1 MLLSDEHLR
10 NGKGTVSDIPGP
22 HARLGGEYVANAK
35 VGILGYGVY
44 IPWQRIQ
51 TEAIVRARERRR
63 KDLVEFL
70 DKVRNGLLLRYK
82 SIASHFEDTITMATE
97 AAENA
102 IKMSGIDPAKIGT
115 VVAGSESKPYAVGQ
129 VARHVASFV
138 GVGEDVFTADVEGAC
153 NAGMQAVSFVESDIK
168 AGKIEYGLAIGSD
181 IAQAPRGDPLE
192 YASGAGAGAFVL
204 GKEGDLVAT
213 IEDIAPYSSLT
224 MDFWRREE
232 VPVPSH
238 LGRTTVEAYIDHVT
252 GAMAH
257 LLRRHKD
264 LRIRDFDHLTFH
276 QPSGYMPLKACKSLL
291 QPSSNPLS
299 GDVMERLRLTE
310 EDIERKVKPWL
321 RVLDTGN
328 TYAASTPIA
337 TASILDKSRPGD
349 NILAVS
355 YGSGAYANATWLKVQ
370 EAIKKKAGA
379 VPTVEDYV
387 NRRTEIRL
395 QTYQDHLL
403 ERLRRMRKYFESYR
417 LVGEIEPLGSEML
430 KVLLCDGCKRVYYPV
445 RTRCL
450 SYDCK
455 VNPETRDMPKHARLK
470 SFRQLSLKERWI
482 TNFDIIKEGQVVLV
496 DCAMSD
502 LRLGMPLEAAI
513 RRLDYEG
520 KDGLIIYGPAYRP
533 MFRDRTVRLD

>member
-1 MLLSDEHLR
+1 MKCLAD
-10 NGKGTVSDIPGP
+10 T
-22 HARLGGEYVANAK
+22 K

-51 TEAIVRARERRR
+51 TETIVRARERGK
-63 KDLVEFL
+63 KDLGEIV

-82 SIASHFEDTITMATE
+82 SIAGHCEDTITMATE

-102 IKMSGIDPAKIGT
+102 LKMSEIKPETIGT
-115 VVAGSESKPYAVGQ
+115 VIAGSESKPYSVGQ
-129 VARHVASFV
+129 IARHVASFL
-138 GVGEDVFTADVEGAC
+138 GVGNDVFTADLEGAC
-153 NAGMQAVSFVESDIK
+153 NAGMQAVSFIESDIR

-192 YASGAGAGAFVL
+192 YAAGAGAGAFVL
-204 GKEGDLVAT
+204 GKEGDFVAT

-224 MDFWRREE
+224 MDFWRRED
-232 VPVPSH
+232 VAVPSH
-238 LGRTTVEAYIDHVT
+238 FGRTTVDAYVQHVT

-264 LRIRDFDHLTFH
+264 MRIRDFDYVTFH

-291 QPSSNPLS
+291 QPSPNPTGS
-299 GDVMERLRLTE
+299 DIVERMKLTE
-310 EDIERKVKPWL
+310 EDIEQKVKPWL

-337 TASILDKSRPGD
+337 VSSILDKSKPGE

-355 YGSGAYANATWLKVQ
+355 YGSGAYANATWIKVQ
-370 EAIKKKAGA
+370 DGITRKAGL
-379 VPTVEDYV
+379 VPSTQEYVDRKVE
-387 NRRTEIRL
+387 IHL
-395 QTYQDHLL
+395 QTYHDHIL

-417 LVGEIEPLGSEML
+417 LIGDIEPVGSE
-430 KVLLCDGCKRVYYPV
+430 KAEILLCDGCKRVYYPA
-445 RTRCL
+445 RSKCL
-450 SYDCK
+450 QSDCK
-455 VNPETRDMPKHARLK
+455 GGLEKKALPKHARLK

-482 TNFDIIKEGQVVLV
+482 TNYDVIKNGQAVLV
-496 DCAMSD
+496 DCTMSD
-502 LRLGMPLEAAI
+502 LKLGMALEAVT

-520 KDGLIIYGPAYRP
+520 KNGLIIYGPAYRP
-533 MFRDRTVRLD
+533 LFRDKTAHFN

>member
-1 MLLSDEHLR
+1 M
-10 NGKGTVSDIPGP
+10 
-22 HARLGGEYVANAK
+22 ANEK

-51 TEAIVRARERRR
+51 TETIVRARERGR
-63 KDLVEFL
+63 KDLGEFL

-82 SIASHFEDTITMATE
+82 SIAGHSEDTITMAAE

-102 IKMSGIDPAKIGT
+102 IKMSGVDPDKIGT
-115 VVAGSESKPYAVGQ
+115 VAAGSESKPYAVGQ
-129 VARHVASFV
+129 IARHVASFV
-138 GVGEDVFTADVEGAC
+138 GVGNHVFTSDLEGAC
-153 NAGMQAVSFVESDIK
+153 NSGMQAVSFVESDIK

-181 IAQAPRGDPLE
+181 VAQAPRGDPLE
-192 YASGAGAGAFVL
+192 YAAGAGAGAFVL
-204 GKEGDLVAT
+204 GKEGDFVAT

-238 LGRTTVEAYIDHVT
+238 LGRTTVEAYIQHVI
-252 GAMAH
+252 GAMAE
-257 LLRRHKD
+257 LLRKHND
-264 LRIRDFDHLTFH
+264 LRISDFDHVTFH
-276 QPSGYMPLKACKSLL
+276 QPSGYMPLKACKTLV
-291 QPSSNPLS
+291 QPHSNPS
-299 GDVMERLRLTE
+299 GSDIAERMKLTE

-337 TASILDKSRPGD
+337 TASILDKSKSGD

-370 EAIKKKAGA
+370 EGIKKKVGL

-387 NRRTEIRL
+387 NRRTEMRL
-395 QTYQDHLL
+395 QTYHDHLL

-417 LVGEIEPLGSEML
+417 LVGDIEPLGSETL
-430 KVLLCDGCKRVYYPV
+430 DVLLCDGCKRVYYPV
-445 RTRCL
+445 RSRCL
-450 SYDCK
+450 SYDCQGNSEK
-455 VNPETRDMPKHARLK
+455 KAFPRFARLR
-470 SFRQLSLKERWI
+470 SFKQLSLRERWV
-482 TNFDIIKEGQVVLV
+482 TNYDVIRNGQALLV
-496 DCAMSD
+496 DCAMND
-502 LRLGMPLEAAI
+502 LKLGMPLEAVI
-513 RRLDYEG
+513 RKLDYEG

-533 MFRDRTVRLD
+533 MFRNRTARFN

>member
-1 MLLSDEHLR
+1 MADS
-10 NGKGTVSDIPGP
+10 
-22 HARLGGEYVANAK
+22 K

-51 TEAIVRARERRR
+51 TETIVRARERGR
-63 KDLVEFL
+63 KDLGEVV

-82 SIASHFEDTITMATE
+82 SIAGHFEDTITMATE

-102 IKMSGIDPAKIGT
+102 LRMSALDPKKIGT
-115 VVAGSESKPYAVGQ
+115 VAAGSESKPYSVGQ
-129 VARHVASFV
+129 IARHVASFV
-138 GVGEDVFTADVEGAC
+138 GIGDYVFTADLEGAC
-153 NAGMQAVSFVESDIK
+153 NAGMQALSFVESDIK
-168 AGKIEYGLAIGSD
+168 AGKIDYGLAVGSD

-192 YASGAGAGAFVL
+192 YAAGAGAGAFVL
-204 GKEGDLVAT
+204 GREGDFVAT
-213 IEDIAPYSSLT
+213 IEDIAPYSTLM

-238 LGRTTVEAYIDHVT
+238 LGRTTVEAYIQHVT

-257 LLRRHKD
+257 LLRRHDD
-264 LRIRDFDHLTFH
+264 LRIRDFDYVTFH

-291 QPSSNPLS
+291 KPSPNPA
-299 GDVMERLRLTE
+299 GEDVVERMRMTE

-328 TYAASTPIA
+328 TYAASTPISIS
-337 TASILDKSRPGD
+337 SILDKAKPDD

-370 EAIKKKAGA
+370 EAIKTKVRA
-379 VPTVEDYV
+379 VPTTEEYV
-387 NRRTEIRL
+387 NRKVEIHL
-395 QTYQDHLL
+395 QTYHDHIL

-417 LVGEIEPLGSEML
+417 LVGDTEPIGSETIEI
-430 KVLLCDGCKRVYYPV
+430 LLCDGCKRVYYPA
-445 RTRCL
+445 REACL

-455 VNPETRDMPKHARLK
+455 GSLEKRTLPRQARLK
-470 SFRQLSLKERWI
+470 SFRQLSLRERWI
-482 TNFDIIKEGQVVLV
+482 TNYDIIKGGQAILV
-496 DCAMSD
+496 DCAMGD
-502 LRLGMPLEAAI
+502 LKLGMPLEAVT

-520 KDGLIIYGPAYRP
+520 KSGLIIYGPAYRP
-533 MFRDRTVRLD
+533 MFREKIAASS

>member
-1 MLLSDEHLR
+1 L
-10 NGKGTVSDIPGP
+10 
-22 HARLGGEYVANAK
+22 ANNK
-35 VGILGYGVY
+35 VGVLGYGVY

-51 TEAIVRARERRR
+51 TEAIVRARERGR
-63 KDLVEFL
+63 KDLGEFL

-82 SIASHFEDTITMATE
+82 SIASHSEDTITMATE

-102 IKMSGIDPAKIGT
+102 IKMAGINPEEIGT
-115 VVAGSESKPYAVGQ
+115 VAAGSESKPYAVGQ
-129 VARHVASFV
+129 IARHVASFI
-138 GVGEDVFTADVEGAC
+138 GVKENAFTADLEGAC
-153 NAGMQAVSFVESDIK
+153 NAGMQALSFVESDIR

-181 IAQAPRGDPLE
+181 VAQAPRGDPLE
-192 YASGAGAGAFVL
+192 YAAGAGAGAFVL
-204 GKEGDLVAT
+204 GKEGDFVAT
-213 IEDIAPYSSLT
+213 IEDIVPYSSLT

-238 LGRTTVEAYIDHVT
+238 LGRTTVEAYIQHVL
-252 GAMAH
+252 GAIAT
-257 LLRRHKD
+257 LLRKYKD
-264 LRIRDFDHLTFH
+264 LRISDFDHITFH
-276 QPSGYMPLKACKSLL
+276 QPSGYMPLKACKTLL
-291 QPSSNPLS
+291 QPPINPSSDLA
-299 GDVMERLRLTE
+299 ERMKLTE

-337 TASILDKSRPGD
+337 TASILDRSKPGD

-355 YGSGAYANATWLKVQ
+355 YGSGAYANATWLRVQ
-370 EAIKKKAGA
+370 EGIKRKVKL

-403 ERLRRMRKYFESYR
+403 ERLRRIRKYFESYR
-417 LVGEIEPLGSEML
+417 LVGDIEPFGPEKLE
-430 KVLLCDGCKRVYYPV
+430 VLLCDGCKRVYYPV
-445 RTRCL
+445 RDKCL

-455 VNPETRDMPKHARLK
+455 GNLERRTLPRHARLR
-470 SFRQLSLKERWI
+470 SFKQLSLRERWI
-482 TNFDIIKEGQVVLV
+482 TNFDVIKGGQALLV

-502 LRLGMPLEAAI
+502 LKLGMPLEAVT

-520 KDGLIIYGPAYRP
+520 KEGLIIYGPAYRP
-533 MFRDRTVRLD
+533 MFRGRTAKAS

>member
-1 MLLSDEHLR
+1 
-10 NGKGTVSDIPGP
+10 
-22 HARLGGEYVANAK
+22 VANAK

-102 IKMSGIDPAKIGT
+102 VKMSGIDPAKIGT

-153 NAGMQAVSFVESDIK
+153 NAGMQAVSFVESDIR

-204 GKEGDLVAT
+204 GKEGDPVAT

-299 GDVMERLRLTE
+299 GDIMERLRLTE

-337 TASILDKSRPGD
+337 TASILDKSKPGD

-387 NRRTEIRL
+387 NRRTEMRL

-403 ERLRRMRKYFESYR
+403 ERLRRMRKYIESYR
-417 LVGEIEPLGSEML
+417 LVGEIEPLGSGTL

-455 VNPETRDMPKHARLK
+455 GNPETREMPRHARLK
-470 SFRQLSLKERWI
+470 SFRQLSLRERWI

-502 LRLGMPLEAAI
+502 LRLGMRLEAAI
-513 RRLDYEG
+513 KRLDYEG
-520 KDGLIIYGPAYRP
+520 KEGLIIYGPAYRP
-533 MFRDRTVRLD
+533 MFRDRTARFD

>member
-1 MLLSDEHLR
+1 MKPYGS
-10 NGKGTVSDIPGP
+10 GKGLLTYSNLY
-22 HARLGGEYVANAK
+22 ARLGEERLANEK

-51 TEAIVRARERRR
+51 TEAIVRAREKGR
-63 KDLVEFL
+63 KDLGEFL

-82 SIASHFEDTITMATE
+82 SIAGHFEDTITMATE

-102 IKMSGIDPAKIGT
+102 IKMAGIDPAKIGT
-115 VVAGSESKPYAVGQ
+115 VAAGSESKPYAVGQ
-129 VARHVASFV
+129 IARHVASFV
-138 GVGEDVFTADVEGAC
+138 GVGDDVFTADVEGAC

-204 GKEGDLVAT
+204 GKEGDFVAT
-213 IEDIAPYSSLT
+213 IEDIVPYSSLT

-238 LGRTTVEAYIDHVT
+238 LGRTTVEAYIQHVI
-252 GAMAH
+252 GAMAG
-257 LLRRHKD
+257 LLRRHND
-264 LRIRDFDHLTFH
+264 LRIADFDHVTFH
-276 QPSGYMPLKACKSLL
+276 QPSGYMPLKACKTLL
-291 QPSSNPLS
+291 QPHSNPS
-299 GDVMERLRLTE
+299 DDIMERMKLTE

-337 TASILDKSRPGD
+337 TASILDKSEPGD

-370 EAIKKKAGA
+370 EGIKRRVEL

-403 ERLRRMRKYFESYR
+403 ERLRRIRKYFESYR
-417 LVGEIEPLGSEML
+417 LVGDIEPLGSETL
-430 KVLLCDGCKRVYYPV
+430 EVLLCDGCKRVYYPV
-445 RTRCL
+445 RSRCL

-455 VNPETRDMPKHARLK
+455 GDPEKRALPKYARLR
-470 SFRQLSLKERWI
+470 SFKQLSLKERWI
-482 TNFDIIKEGQVVLV
+482 TNYDVIRNGQALLV
-496 DCAMSD
+496 DCVMSD
-502 LRLGMPLEAAI
+502 LRLGMPLEAVT
-513 RRLDYEG
+513 RKLDYEG
-520 KDGLIIYGPAYRP
+520 KEGLIIYGPAYRP
-533 MFRDRTVRLD
+533 AFRGKTVRGD

>member
-1 MLLSDEHLR
+1 LAD
-10 NGKGTVSDIPGP
+10 
-22 HARLGGEYVANAK
+22 AK

-51 TEAIVRARERRR
+51 TETIVRARERGR
-63 KDLVEFL
+63 KDLGEVV

-82 SIASHFEDTITMATE
+82 SIAGHFEDTITMATE

-102 IKMSGIDPAKIGT
+102 LRMCGLDPRKIGT
-115 VVAGSESKPYAVGQ
+115 VVAGSESKPYTVGQ
-129 VARHVASFV
+129 IARHVASFV
-138 GVGEDVFTADVEGAC
+138 GAGNNVFTADVEGAC
-153 NAGMQAVSFVESDIK
+153 NAGMQAVSFIESEIK
-168 AGKIEYGLAIGSD
+168 AAKIEYGLAVGSD

-192 YASGAGAGAFVL
+192 YAAGAGAGAFVL
-204 GKEGDLVAT
+204 GRDEDSVAT

-238 LGRTTVEAYIDHVT
+238 LGRTTVEAYIEHVI
-252 GAMAH
+252 GAIAQ

-264 LRIRDFDHLTFH
+264 LRIRDFDYVTFH

-291 QPSSNPLS
+291 QPSMNPQ
-299 GDVMERLRLTE
+299 GDDLAERMRMTQ

-328 TYAASTPIA
+328 TYAASTPISVS
-337 TASILDKSRPGD
+337 SILDKAKPGD

-370 EAIKKKAGA
+370 EAIKRKVGSA
-379 VPTVEDYV
+379 PTVEDYV
-387 NRRTEIRL
+387 NRKVEIHL
-395 QTYQDHLL
+395 QTYHDHIL

-417 LVGEIEPLGSEML
+417 LIGDIEPMGSDTVEI
-430 KVLLCDGCKRVYYPV
+430 LLCDGCKRVYYPA
-445 RTRCL
+445 RDACL

-455 VNPETRDMPKHARLK
+455 GQLEKRKLPTHARLK
-470 SFRQLSLKERWI
+470 SFGQLSLRERWI
-482 TNFDIIKEGQVVLV
+482 TNFDVIKGGQEILV

-502 LRLGMPLEAAI
+502 LKLGMPLETVT

-520 KDGLIIYGPAYRP
+520 KSGLIIYGPAYRP
-533 MFRDRTVRLD
+533 MFRDKVAASS

>member
-1 MLLSDEHLR
+1 MKYLT
-10 NGKGTVSDIPGP
+10 NT
-22 HARLGGEYVANAK
+22 K

-51 TEAIVRARERRR
+51 TETIVRARERGR
-63 KDLVEFL
+63 KDLGEVV

-82 SIASHFEDTITMATE
+82 SIAGHFEDTITMATE

-102 IKMSGIDPAKIGT
+102 LRMSEVNPELIGT
-115 VVAGSESKPYAVGQ
+115 VAAGSESKPYTVGQ
-129 VARHVASFV
+129 IARHVASFI
-138 GVGEDVFTADVEGAC
+138 GVGTHVFTADLEGAC

-168 AGKIEYGLAIGSD
+168 AGKIEYGLAVGSD

-192 YASGAGAGAFVL
+192 YAAGAGAGAFVL
-204 GKEGDLVAT
+204 GREGEFVAT

-238 LGRTTVEAYIDHVT
+238 LGRTTVEAYVQHVT
-252 GAMAH
+252 GAMAQ

-264 LRIRDFDHLTFH
+264 LRIKDFDHVTFH

-291 QPSSNPLS
+291 QPSPNPAGNDIAERMMLS
-299 GDVMERLRLTE
+299 E
-310 EDIERKVKPWL
+310 EDVERKVKPWL

-337 TASILDKSRPGD
+337 LSSILDKAKPGD

-355 YGSGAYANATWLKVQ
+355 YGSGAYANATWIKV
-370 EAIKKKAGA
+370 ENGITRKVGL
-379 VPTVEDYV
+379 VPTAQDYV
-387 NRRTEIRL
+387 NRKVEIHL
-395 QTYQDHLL
+395 QTYQDHIF
-403 ERLRRMRKYFESYR
+403 ERLRRIRKYFESYR
-417 LVGEIEPLGSEML
+417 LIGDIEQVSSETVE
-430 KVLLCDGCKRVYYPV
+430 VLLCSGCKRVYYPA
-445 RTRCL
+445 RDKCL
-450 SYDCK
+450 SFDCK
-455 VNPETRDMPKHARLK
+455 GELEKRKMPKYARLK

-482 TNFDIIKEGQVVLV
+482 TNYDVIKNGQAILV
-496 DCAMSD
+496 DCVMSD
-502 LRLGMPLEAAI
+502 LKLGMPLETVT

-520 KDGLIIYGPAYRP
+520 KNGLIIYGPAYRP
-533 MFRDRTVRLD
+533 VFRDKMAFN